1 MTKRATDDLKNEL
14 IHAQVLEKVL
24 DENKDSFSSDNFS
37 KLLKEYIHNKKIN
50 KSSLAKASGMSDVY
64 LHQLLS
70 GRRTPSRNR
79 LLCICIGLKLNLEET
94 QEFLFHAGMGPLY
107 PRNRWDAIII
117 FGVSHGM
124 DLFTINDLLFD
135 ANEKTLI

>member
-1 MTKRATDDLKNEL
+1 MTKRTTDDLKNEL
-14 IHAQVLEKVL
+14 IHADTLEKVL
-24 DENKDSFSSDNFS
+24 DENKDSFSSNNFS
-37 KLLKEYIHNKKIN
+37 KLLKEYIHSKKIN
-50 KSSLAKASGMSDVY
+50 KSTLAKASGMSDVY

-79 LLCICIGLKLNLEET
+79 LLCICVGLKLTLEET

-107 PRNRWDAIII
+107 SRNRWDAIII
-117 FGVSHGM
+117 YGVSHGM
-124 DLFTINDLLFD
+124 DLFTINDLLFE